1 MGRAVQTRA
10 LPSLCGDDPTLFAAA
25 SAALG
30 PMFSRA
36 ADRKRFRRDGPARA
50 GKSSLMVALLRL
62 VELRVGRITIDG
74 VDIASVPL
82 HVRTAYR

>member
-1 MGRAVQTRA
+1 LLALRIGRQ
-10 LPSLCGDDPTLFAAA
+10 
-25 SAALG
+25 
-30 PMFSRA
+30 
-36 ADRKRFRRDGPARA
+36 RFRRGLGSARA

-82 HVRTAYR
+82 HVPPIGLRASVS

>member
-1 MGRAVQTRA
+1 VQR
-10 LPSLCGDDPTLFAAA
+10 
-25 SAALG
+25 LG
-30 PMFSRA
+30 PNVFSPLRIGKGLGA
-36 ADRKRFRRDGPARA
+36 GGSARA